1 MNRKF
6 PFSCRLH
13 HSHEFDLVFRSSK
26 LATKWFTLYYSAN
39 VNSVPRLGMV
49 VSKKLIQSA
58 VIRNK
63 IKRVTR
69 ECFRNTVSNLASIDF
84 VIRLNKTIKNK
95 ADSDDFSRTLSHKLE
110 TFKQIRNDQ
119 VTSS

>member
-1 MNRKF
+1 MNCKF

-13 HSHEFDLVFRSSK
+13 HPHEFDLVFRSSK

-39 VNSVPRLGMV
+39 AISFPRLGVV
-49 VSKKLIQSA
+49 VSKKLIRSA

-63 IKRVTR
+63 IKRIAR
-69 ECFRNTVSNLASIDF
+69 ERFRNTASNLATIDF

-95 ADSDDFSRTLSHKLE
+95 ADSDDFSQTLFRKLE
-110 TFKQIRNDQ
+110 TFKQIKK
-119 VTSS
+119 